1 MVHHLVNFCVNY
13 FTENLTDKNAIE
25 VMISAYKTNQKEL
38 FHLACKFVR
47 RYEVPMVETEAWEKM
62 KEKEP
67 NLALEMMTEAMFHIK
82 L

>member
-1 MVHHLVNFCVNY
+1 MV
-13 FTENLTDKNAIE
+13 
-25 VMISAYKTNQKEL
+25 SAYKTNQKDL

-47 RYEVPMVETEAWEKM
+47 KYPIMETEALEKM